1 LLSLP
6 QHQHF
11 MLFGARNTG
20 KSTLVKHAFLHE
32 KTLYIDL
39 LDLQEER
46 KYLRNP
52 QQLKAEV
59 LALPEKIKFVIID
72 EIQKIP
78 DLLNVVHA
86 LMSES
91 NKIFILTGSSARKLK
106 HGHANLLAGRA
117 FVKYL
122 FPFTSF
128 ELGKDF
134 NLDKALS
141 FGLLPRIYTFKKD
154 EDRAEFLR
162 TYSHVYLKEEIW
174 AEHLIRKLE
183 PFQYFLEI
191 AAQSNGEV
199 LNTANI
205 ARDVGVDNKTIA
217 QYFSILEDT
226 LVGFHLSAFKKS
238 FRKRLNQRP
247 KFYFFDTGVVRA
259 LSRSLSLSVLSGTY
273 EYGKLFEHF
282 IILECWKLSHYFYP
296 DDRLSYLR
304 THEGLEVD
312 LIIERPGQPL
322 LCIEIKSSTEV
333 REDQLKHL
341 ASIEKEWGKKAEYI
355 CLSQVKRAMKFGE
368 LTVYPWQE
376 GLRKIYPQILKTSS
390 NE

>member
-1 LLSLP
+1 MKNRLLSLP

-20 KSTLVKHAFLHE
+20 KSTLVKHAFLPE
-32 KTLYIDL
+32 ERLYIDL

-46 KYLRNP
+46 KYLRDP
-52 QQLKAEV
+52 QQFKAEV
-59 LALPEKIKFVIID
+59 LALPEKIQFVIID

-91 NKIFILTGSSARKLK
+91 EKVFVLTGSSARKLK

-134 NLDKALS
+134 NLDKALA

-191 AAQSNGEV
+191 AAQSNGDI

-226 LVGFHLSAFKKS
+226 LIGFHLSAFKKS
-238 FRKRLNQRP
+238 FRKRLNQKP

-259 LSRSLSLSVLSGTY
+259 LSRTLSLSVLSGTY

-312 LIIERPGQPL
+312 LIIERLGKPL
-322 LCIEIKSSTEV
+322 LCIEIKSSTDV
-333 REDQLKHL
+333 RKDHLKHL
-341 ASIEKEWGKKAEYI
+341 INIEKEFDKKAEYI
-355 CLSQVKRAMKFGE
+355 CLSQVKRAMKFGDI
-368 LTVYPWQE
+368 TVYPWQE
-376 GLRKIYPQILKTSS
+376 GLEKIYPHKL
-390 NE
+390 